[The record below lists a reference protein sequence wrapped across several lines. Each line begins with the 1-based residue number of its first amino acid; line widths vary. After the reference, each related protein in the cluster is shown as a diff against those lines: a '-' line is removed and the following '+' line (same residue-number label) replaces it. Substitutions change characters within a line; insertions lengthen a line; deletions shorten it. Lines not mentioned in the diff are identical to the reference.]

1 MARYERTL
9 SAYRALG
16 IGLVTQEW
24 VESTWEAN
32 FCEIA
37 AVPETREGECWD
49 TKTEEWK
56 EVAETSR
63 LWVQRADFNSGER
76 IIERTPAVS

>member
-16 IGLVTQEW
+16 IGLATQEW
-24 VESTWEAN
+24 VESIWEGN
-32 FCEIA
+32 FCELA
-37 AVPETREGECWD
+37 AVPETREGEGWDGSD

-56 EVAETSR
+56 AVAETSR
-63 LWVQRADFNSGER
+63 LWVQRADFNAGE
-76 IIERTPAVS
+76 

>member
-16 IGLVTQEW
+16 IGLATQEW
-24 VESTWEAN
+24 VESIWEGN
-32 FCEIA
+32 FCELA
-37 AVPETREGECWD
+37 AVPETREGESWDDSD

-56 EVAETSR
+56 AVAETSR
-63 LWVQRADFNSGER
+63 LWVQRADFNAGD
-76 IIERTPAVS
+76 